1 MDIPSSGKPRSDRF
15 ALVIGNQNYI
25 YYNDDAKNI
34 SDVDF
39 AINDAIAFSEY
50 AHGVLGIERENILTR
65 LDVTAGKL
73 SSAIERMKDLLNN
86 NKDSAELFIY
96 YAGHGVPARSGKD
109 VLLLPSDVLPSDT
122 LSAFPL
128 NKIIMSF
135 STAKTRRIIIFMD
148 ACYSGTGRAAGL
160 LASARGVKII
170 PAGFQ
175 APQRSVVF
183 SAAGS
188 MQAAYGY
195 RAKQHGLFTYSLL
208 SKMKQNPGITW
219 GELSEKVKQEVENLS
234 IRENGVLQQ
243 PEIKISPE
251 MKESWSSIRINDR
264 IK

>member
-1 MDIPSSGKPRSDRF
+1 
-15 ALVIGNQNYI
+15 
-25 YYNDDAKNI
+25 
-34 SDVDF
+34 
-39 AINDAIAFSEY
+39 
-50 AHGVLGIERENILTR
+50 
-65 LDVTAGKL
+65 
-73 SSAIERMKDLLNN
+73 
-86 NKDSAELFIY
+86 
-96 YAGHGVPARSGKD
+96 
-109 VLLLPSDVLPSDT
+109 
-122 LSAFPL
+122 
-128 NKIIMSF
+128 MSF
-135 STAKTRRIIIFMD
+135 STAKTRRIIIFLD

-219 GELSEKVKQEVENLS
+219 GELSEHVKQEVENLS